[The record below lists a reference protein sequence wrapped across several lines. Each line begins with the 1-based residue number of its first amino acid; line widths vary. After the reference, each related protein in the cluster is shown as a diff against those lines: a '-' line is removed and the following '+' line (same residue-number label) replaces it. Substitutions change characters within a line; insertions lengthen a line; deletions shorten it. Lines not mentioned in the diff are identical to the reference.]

1 MRDPTLPPSSFRH
14 GLLAE
19 DRDKTLRRTSR
30 IDIDF
35 EQALLSTDT
44 ITLREG
50 RDVNSLGNEHDPA
63 TAPTMEDQR
72 TDTNVASPTPAA
84 SIVSP
89 LSAASSRRLRKSQ
102 PTLSN
107 APHTLAAKSTNT
119 DTTPPITISDT
130 INSLPGSSGF
140 NCSIQNPSP
149 RQEPPADGPPP
160 ASIPIPRP
168 PKQQKPG
175 EDPDDVDLKRRSLFR
190 SPGTASSP
198 DLATLVRKQRERN
211 AALPSLP
218 TTTSVADAW
227 GTVNA
232 RQRTVSR
239 ETGKVG
245 FHIPARAYLHIYLF
259 TSLSLPSRCARKP
272 QTSSPKSLVATA
284 PCERKEYA
292 PLPLI
297 FLFFWN
303 LDMCSWNPPPP
314 VQVSHTTTTRIT
326 RLTQNIRHL
335 PHHPSLR
342 FRRHTGPLTK
352 LPRPHSS
359 RKK

>member
-1 MRDPTLPPSSFRH
+1 MGTLFRPGAGVRDPSLPPSSFRH

-50 RDVNSLGNEHDPA
+50 RDVNSLGNEHDPV
-63 TAPTMEDQR
+63 TTPTMEDQTR
-72 TDTNVASPTPAA
+72 DTDVAGPIPAA
-84 SIVSP
+84 SIAGP

-119 DTTPPITISDT
+119 DTTSPIPISDT
-130 INSLPGSSGF
+130 INPLAGSSGLH
-140 NCSIQNPSP
+140 CSIQNPSA
-149 RQEPPADGPPP
+149 RQEPPADGPPS

-168 PKQQKPG
+168 PRQQKTG
-175 EDPDDVDLKRRSLFR
+175 EDPDDADLKRRSLFR

-218 TTTSVADAW
+218 TTTSAADAW

-245 FHIPARAYLHIYLF
+245 LHLPARAYLHILIHF
-259 TSLSLPSRCARKP
+259 TQP
-272 QTSSPKSLVATA
+272 PKSMRSKTSN
-284 PCERKEYA
+284 
-292 PLPLI
+292 
-297 FLFFWN
+297 FFTKVFGGN
-303 LDMCSWNPPPP
+303 GS
-314 VQVSHTTTTRIT
+314 VREKGVR
-326 RLTQNIRHL
+326 
-335 PHHPSLR
+335 PS
-342 FRRHTGPLTK
+342 
-352 LPRPHSS
+352 SS
-359 RKK
+359 RFSFLLGLRYV